1 MGKCLDS
8 DWLRA
13 IEFQGNTVQRKGKT
27 IYLYRITVLT
37 LYYIRKTHLFVSG
50 IIQQYSLREISPAII
65 RLWVR
70 FPSGIQKVFLR
81 EQLESVRIKNT
92 ITKLPQTHH

>member
-1 MGKCLDS
+1 MEKFLGS

-27 IYLYRITVLT
+27 IICTELPFLT

-50 IIQQYSLREISPAII
+50 IIHQYSLRLS
-65 RLWVR
+65 
-70 FPSGIQKVFLR
+70 
-81 EQLESVRIKNT
+81 RIT
-92 ITKLPQTHH
+92 VH